1 MQILQSLTGS
11 HILGV
16 TDGNATSD
24 ANCASMYCAPEAQ
37 HSIVGMIK
45 RLTFSSR
52 MMDLL
57 MIRAPLLHIP

>member
-1 MQILQSLTGS
+1 LQILQSLTGS

-37 HSIVGMIK
+37 HSIVRILK
-45 RLTFSSR
+45 RLTFSSS

-57 MIRAPLLHIP
+57 MIRTLMLQVP